1 MKRREFMAVTS
12 LAGLGSL
19 PTLTSAADQDE
30 SHFIEWRHYI
40 GPYSDGRKRMLD
52 FLRDA
57 AVPAWNRLGLTPIGV
72 FTVLYGPNQ
81 SSVYVL
87 LPHKTV
93 DSVVKLELSLSVDAE
108 YQKAS
113 ASFMS
118 LSSKDPGYWR
128 IESSLL
134 RCFSHM
140 PQVAAPDTAK
150 PRLFELRIYES
161 HNETKGR
168 KKIQMFNQGG
178 EIEIFR
184 KCGFKPVFF
193 AETLI
198 GAKRPNLHY
207 MLSFDDMT
215 DRDKTWAVFRNHP
228 DWLALKDQPE
238 YSDTVCN
245 ITDLILQPAHFSQI

>member
-12 LAGLGSL
+12 LAGLGTL
-19 PTLTSAADQDE
+19 PAVSSATDKSE
-30 SHFIEWRHYI
+30 SDFIEWRHYI
-40 GPYSDGRKRMLD
+40 GPYTDGRKRMLD
-52 FLRDA
+52 FLKDA
-57 AVPAWNRLGLTPIGV
+57 AVPAWNRLGLAPIGV

-87 LPHKTV
+87 LPHKTIE
-93 DSVVKLELSLSVDAE
+93 SVIKTESLLSMDADFIN
-108 YQKAS
+108 AS

-134 RCFSHM
+134 QCFSHM
-140 PQVAAPDTAK
+140 PQIEAPDTAK

-161 HNETKGR
+161 HNEIKSR

-184 KCGFKPVFF
+184 KTGFKPVFF
-193 AETLI
+193 AETI
-198 GAKRPNLHY
+198 VGPKRPNLHY
-207 MLSFDDMT
+207 MLSFGDMT
-215 DRDKTWAVFRNHP
+215 ERDKTWAVFRNHP
-228 DWLALKDQPE
+228 DWLALKDLPE

-245 ITDLILQPAHFSQI
+245 ITDLILQPANFSQI